1 MERQHRSPF
10 LAHIA
15 VPSSVPVP
23 RVPFMLSGADSVSE
37 SLIEISELILKN
49 INQISNIRADID
61 FDFCYVSQL
70 GVCYVSQLGVCC
82 ASQLGVCYVSQLDVC
97 YASQIS
103 GFLIEISERFRIFYY
118 QLLIAYQP
126 R

>member
-1 MERQHRSPF
+1 M
-10 LAHIA
+10 
-15 VPSSVPVP
+15 
-23 RVPFMLSGADSVSE
+23 
-37 SLIEISELILKN
+37 KN

-70 GVCYVSQLGVCC
+70 GVCYV
-82 ASQLGVCYVSQLDVC
+82 SQLGVCYVSQLDVC

>member
-1 MERQHRSPF
+1 M
-10 LAHIA
+10 
-15 VPSSVPVP
+15 
-23 RVPFMLSGADSVSE
+23 
-37 SLIEISELILKN
+37 KN

-70 GVCYVSQLGVCC
+70 GVCYVSQLGVC
-82 ASQLGVCYVSQLDVC
+82 

>member
-1 MERQHRSPF
+1 MAKLSAEIF
-10 LAHIA
+10 AKILA
-15 VPSSVPVP
+15 
-23 RVPFMLSGADSVSE
+23 LSGADSVSE

-70 GVCYVSQLGVCC
+70 GVCYVSQLGVCY
-82 ASQLGVCYVSQLDVC
+82 ASQLGVCYVSQLGVC

-126 R
+126 H